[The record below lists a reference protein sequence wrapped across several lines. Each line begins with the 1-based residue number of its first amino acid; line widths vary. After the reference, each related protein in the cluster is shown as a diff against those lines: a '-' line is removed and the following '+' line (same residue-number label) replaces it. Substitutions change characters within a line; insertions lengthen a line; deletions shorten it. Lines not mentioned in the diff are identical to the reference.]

1 MVGCKYFSSCRLDI
15 GRKDICHL
23 RQRVGSNLWKQK
35 MLRSHDVDKWK
46 KCNWCLCLGKV
57 KFLKQPTSPLV
68 ITSTFLHSH
77 GFAWNVATTQCVIP
91 ESFWEG
97 TFGWAAAVCGRVH
110 APPRCELR
118 SAGCTPS
125 EPDGTNGKM
134 RLLLSQRHSWGGDDS
149 LQHYCLLTLGLT
161 VVYDTVSA

>member
-23 RQRVGSNLWKQK
+23 HHRVGSNLWKQK

-46 KCNWCLCLGKV
+46 KCNRCLCLGKV

-77 GFAWNVATTQCVIP
+77 GFAWNFATTQCVIP

-97 TFGWAAAVCGRVH
+97 TFGRAAAVCGRVH
-110 APPRCELR
+110 PCVPSHPRPNSCLWHRVCINMTCVMLERTHKQSLLHT
-118 SAGCTPS
+118 AET
-125 EPDGTNGKM
+125 
-134 RLLLSQRHSWGGDDS
+134 RLQALFW
-149 LQHYCLLTLGLT
+149 
-161 VVYDTVSA
+161 